1 MNAVVVF
8 LLMASSPI
16 AIFLFLAKWMD
27 TDFDTAWNT
36 FENFVKDILK

>member
-1 MNAVVVF
+1 MNAFIVL

-16 AIFLFLAKWMD
+16 AIFLFLAKWVD

-36 FENFVKDILK
+36 FEDFIEDILK